1 MNREA
6 VEKTMEALAKEKP
19 WDTEPVF
26 VFSCDIDWASETV
39 LHSFFEAVP
48 LDSVNMTVFVT
59 HHSGTIDKYAGK
71 EMITLAPHP
80 NFLSG
85 SSHGSSF
92 DEVIESVERFA
103 PEGKCF
109 RAHRFFEVSDV
120 THRYYQKGMK
130 FFSNTCTVLQ
140 TRQRPFLHESGL
152 VAIPIFFQDGTHLLH
167 RLELSLRKYQHYFE
181 SSGLKV
187 ISMHPMNFVI
197 NPPEIE
203 YMRSIK
209 RRLSRD
215 EYNNIDE
222 QQIVELR
229 YDGVGIK
236 NVIEEIFEFAR
247 GKKILSLQEVYDT
260 AVSL

>member
-1 MNREA
+1 
-6 VEKTMEALAKEKP
+6 
-19 WDTEPVF
+19 
-26 VFSCDIDWASETV
+26 
-39 LHSFFEAVP
+39 
-48 LDSVNMTVFVT
+48 
-59 HHSGTIDKYAGK
+59 
-71 EMITLAPHP
+71 
-80 NFLSG
+80 
-85 SSHGSSF
+85 
-92 DEVIESVERFA
+92 
-103 PEGKCF
+103 
-109 RAHRFFEVSDV
+109 
-120 THRYYQKGMK
+120 
-130 FFSNTCTVLQ
+130 
-140 TRQRPFLHESGL
+140 
-152 VAIPIFFQDGTHLLH
+152 
-167 RLELSLRKYQHYFE
+167 
-181 SSGLKV
+181 
-187 ISMHPMNFVI
+187 MHPMNFVI